1 MGLCGPEDVMDGPG
15 RQHLPHGFVDDLLV
29 LATAH
34 RHRAQEAHGKH
45 LLQER
50 VYGNTQVL
58 CAHKDIGAVN
68 MQCHKR
74 QDIEHLRRSGPLGCI
89 YERRMLTVNFC

>member
-1 MGLCGPEDVMDGPG
+1 MRVLPDITAGDHEVGLCGPEDVVDGSR

-50 VYGNTQVL
+50 VYGKRQTP
-58 CAHKDIGAVN
+58 CAHKDVGPVNMRRYAWQVGAV
-68 MQCHKR
+68 H
-74 QDIEHLRRSGPLGCI
+74 
-89 YERRMLTVNFC
+89 